1 MTHESTAVGLASA
14 YSNATTASGDWW
26 RDAVIYQVY
35 VRSFAD
41 SDGDGIGD
49 LRGVRSRLPHLAR
62 LGVDAVWLTP
72 FYVSPQ
78 ADGGYDVAD
87 YRAVDPL
94 FGDLADAEE
103 LVRAAHALGLRVI
116 VDVVPNHTSERHP
129 WFRAA
134 LAGEPGARERYLF
147 RRGRG
152 TDGDL
157 PPNDWESIFGGPAWT
172 RVADGEWYL
181 HLFAP
186 EQPDLDWNHP
196 EVTAEF
202 DSVLRF
208 WLDLGVDGFRI
219 DVAHGMVKAEGLPDI
234 GRGAQATLIGAE
246 PLPFFDQDGVHKIHR
261 AWRRLLDSYE
271 GPRIGVAEAWA
282 PTSERLALY
291 VRPDELHQAFNFRFL
306 TCPWDPA
313 AMRTV
318 IDESLSATTAVGA
331 PTTWVLSNHDVVRH
345 VTRYGG
351 GPQGLARARAAALLM
366 LALPGS
372 AYLYQGE
379 ELGLPEVTDLP
390 DTARQDPA
398 FRRGRPPIPTP
409 RPEPAPQTEPEAGPQ
424 AGTASRPQARP
435 SNRPEAHVATGPEAG
450 SGTGP
455 EARSGPEAGSGTG
468 GAPDLLTAP
477 QAHGAARPEAG
488 SGTGPEAHGAARPEA
503 APHITAEP
511 NPTGP
516 EAGTAIWSQ
525 ARPSSRPEARGAAGP
540 EADPHTAPQ
549 AHGATGPEAAP
560 HITAEPNPTGPEAGT
575 RAAPQAH
582 GTARPEAAPH
592 ITAEPNPTGPE
603 AGTRA
608 APQAHGATGPEAGSG
623 TGPEAR
629 SGGGGAPDLLTAPEA
644 AGQDGLRDGCR
655 VPLPWAGAEPP
666 YGFGPAGS
674 WLPQPDAWAGLSV
687 AAQTGDPH
695 STLELYR
702 AALELRR
709 ALPGLGAPEAGG
721 PADPRGMRWQSAPD
735 GVLLFTRPGFAC
747 TLNTRPDPVELPAPG
762 RPVLSSAPVETDGR
776 TVRLPADSCTWWTP

>member
-1 MTHESTAVGLASA
+1 MTHDSTAVQLASSS
-14 YSNATTASGDWW
+14 SNATASGGGWW

-94 FGDLADAEE
+94 FGDLSEADE

-116 VDVVPNHTSERHP
+116 VDVVPNHTSEQHP

-134 LAGEPGARERYLF
+134 LAGEPGARGRYHF
-147 RRGRG
+147 RPGRG
-152 TDGDL
+152 PDGAE

-172 RVADGEWYL
+172 RVPDGDWYL

-186 EQPDLDWNHP
+186 EQPDLDWDHP
-196 EVTAEF
+196 EVAAEF
-202 DSVLRF
+202 ASVLRF
-208 WLDLGVDGFRI
+208 WLDLGIDGFRI
-219 DVAHGMVKAEGLPDI
+219 DVAHGMVKASGLPDI
-234 GRGAQATLIGAE
+234 GRGAQATLIGTE
-246 PLPFFDQDGVHKIHR
+246 PLPFFDQDAVHEIHR
-261 AWRRLLDSYE
+261 SWRRLLDSY
-271 GPRIGVAEAWA
+271 GGGRIGVAEAWA

-306 TCPWDPA
+306 NCPWDPA

-318 IDESLSATTAVGA
+318 IDESLAATTAVGA

-351 GPQGLARARAAALLM
+351 GARGLARARAAALLM

-372 AYLYQGE
+372 AYVYQGE
-379 ELGLPEVTDLP
+379 ELGLPEVADLP
-390 DTARQDPA
+390 DRVRQDPA
-398 FRRGRPPIPTP
+398 FLRT
-409 RPEPAPQTEPEAGPQ
+409 
-424 AGTASRPQARP
+424 
-435 SNRPEAHVATGPEAG
+435 
-450 SGTGP
+450 
-455 EARSGPEAGSGTG
+455 
-468 GAPDLLTAP
+468 
-477 QAHGAARPEAG
+477 
-488 SGTGPEAHGAARPEA
+488 
-503 APHITAEP
+503 
-511 NPTGP
+511 
-516 EAGTAIWSQ
+516 
-525 ARPSSRPEARGAAGP
+525 
-540 EADPHTAPQ
+540 
-549 AHGATGPEAAP
+549 
-560 HITAEPNPTGPEAGT
+560 
-575 RAAPQAH
+575 
-582 GTARPEAAPH
+582 
-592 ITAEPNPTGPE
+592 
-603 AGTRA
+603 
-608 APQAHGATGPEAGSG
+608 
-623 TGPEAR
+623 
-629 SGGGGAPDLLTAPEA
+629 

-655 VPLPWAGAEPP
+655 VPLPWSGAKAP

-674 WLPQPDAWAGLSV
+674 WLPQPAGWGDLSV

-709 ALPGLGAPEAGG
+709 AMPGLGAPEAGTGSGAGAEAGAG
-721 PADPRGMRWQSAPD
+721 PEGADGSDGWDGGPYPCGMRWQPAPE

-747 TLNTRPDPVELPAPG
+747 TLNSRPDPVELPAPG

-776 TVRLPADSCTWWTP
+776 TVRLPPDSCTWWSW

>member
-1 MTHESTAVGLASA
+1 MTHDSTAVQLASSS
-14 YSNATTASGDWW
+14 SNATASGGWW

-94 FGDLADAEE
+94 FGDLSDADE

-116 VDVVPNHTSERHP
+116 VDVVPNHTSEQHP

-134 LAGEPGARERYLF
+134 LTGEPGARERYHF
-147 RRGRG
+147 RPGRG
-152 TDGDL
+152 PGGAE

-172 RVADGEWYL
+172 RVPDGDWYL

-186 EQPDLDWNHP
+186 EQPDLDWDHP
-196 EVTAEF
+196 EVAAEF
-202 DSVLRF
+202 ASVLRF
-208 WLDLGVDGFRI
+208 WLDLGIDGFRI
-219 DVAHGMVKAEGLPDI
+219 DVAHGMVKAPGLPDI
-234 GRGAQATLIGAE
+234 GRGAQATLIGTE
-246 PLPFFDQDGVHKIHR
+246 PLPFFDQDGVHEIHR
-261 AWRRLLDSYE
+261 SWRRLLDSY
-271 GPRIGVAEAWA
+271 GGGRIGVAEAWA

-306 TCPWDPA
+306 NCPWDPA

-318 IDESLSATTAVGA
+318 IDESLAATTAVGA

-351 GPQGLARARAAALLM
+351 GARGLARARAAALLM

-379 ELGLPEVTDLP
+379 ELGLPEVADLP
-390 DTARQDPA
+390 DRVRQDPA
-398 FRRGRPPIPTP
+398 FRRGRRQLWDTDGPARSEGEADGAGT
-409 RPEPAPQTEPEAGPQ
+409 PAPGSA
-424 AGTASRPQARP
+424 TA
-435 SNRPEAHVATGPEAG
+435 
-450 SGTGP
+450 
-455 EARSGPEAGSGTG
+455 
-468 GAPDLLTAP
+468 
-477 QAHGAARPEAG
+477 
-488 SGTGPEAHGAARPEA
+488 
-503 APHITAEP
+503 
-511 NPTGP
+511 
-516 EAGTAIWSQ
+516 
-525 ARPSSRPEARGAAGP
+525 
-540 EADPHTAPQ
+540 
-549 AHGATGPEAAP
+549 
-560 HITAEPNPTGPEAGT
+560 
-575 RAAPQAH
+575 
-582 GTARPEAAPH
+582 
-592 ITAEPNPTGPE
+592 
-603 AGTRA
+603 
-608 APQAHGATGPEAGSG
+608 
-623 TGPEAR
+623 
-629 SGGGGAPDLLTAPEA
+629 TAPEPE
-644 AGQDGLRDGCR
+644 GQDGLRDGCR
-655 VPLPWAGAEPP
+655 VPLPWSGAEPP

-674 WLPQPDAWAGLSV
+674 WLPQPAGWGGLSV

-709 ALPGLGAPEAGG
+709 AMPGLGAPEAGTG
-721 PADPRGMRWQSAPD
+721 AGAGAGGDASADAPFSPYACGMRWQSAPE

-747 TLNTRPDPVELPAPG
+747 TLNSRPGPVELPAPG

-776 TVRLPADSCTWWTP
+776 TVRLPPDSCTWWSL

>member
-94 FGDLADAEE
+94 FGDLADADE
-103 LVRAAHALGLRVI
+103 LVRAAHELGLRVI
-116 VDVVPNHTSERHP
+116 VDVVPNHTSEQHP

-147 RRGRG
+147 RPGRG
-152 TDGDL
+152 ADGSL
-157 PPNDWESIFGGPAWT
+157 PPNDWESVFGGPAWT

-186 EQPDLDWNHP
+186 EQPDLDWTHP

-219 DVAHGMVKAEGLPDI
+219 DVAHGMVKADGLPDI
-234 GRGAQATLIGAE
+234 GRGAQATLIGTE
-246 PLPFFDQDGVHKIHR
+246 PLPFFDQDGVHEIHR
-261 AWRRLLDSYE
+261 SWRRLLDSYE
-271 GPRIGVAEAWA
+271 GSRIGVAEAWA
-282 PTSERLALY
+282 PSSERLALY

-306 TCPWDPA
+306 NCPWDPA

-318 IDESLSATTAVGA
+318 IDESLAATTSVGA

-351 GPQGLARARAAALLM
+351 GAQGLARARAAAMLM

-379 ELGLPEVTDLP
+379 ELGLPEVTALP
-390 DTARQDPA
+390 PESRQDPA
-398 FRRGRPPIPTP
+398 FRRGRRPQIPVP
-409 RPEPAPQTEPEAGPQ
+409 AGEPAPGSGPTAPGIIAPRPGEPTTREPAEQGGGRPET
-424 AGTASRPQARP
+424 GTGAANGRTWPKAAASSRPQAALHIT
-435 SNRPEAHVATGPEAG
+435 PEANDRTRPQAETDTGPAPDPQGNGPARPQAETR
-450 SGTGP
+450 TGP
-455 EARSGPEAGSGTG
+455 QAHARSGPQPATGTEP
-468 GAPDLLTAP
+468 APDPQGNGPARPQAETRTGP
-477 QAHGAARPEAG
+477 QAHAC
-488 SGTGPEAHGAARPEA
+488 SG
-503 APHITAEP
+503 
-511 NPTGP
+511 
-516 EAGTAIWSQ
+516 
-525 ARPSSRPEARGAAGP
+525 
-540 EADPHTAPQ
+540 PQ
-549 AHGATGPEAAP
+549 PATGC
-560 HITAEPNPTGPEAGT
+560 GP
-575 RAAPQAH
+575 
-582 GTARPEAAPH
+582 
-592 ITAEPNPTGPE
+592 
-603 AGTRA
+603 
-608 APQAHGATGPEAGSG
+608 
-623 TGPEAR
+623 
-629 SGGGGAPDLLTAPEA
+629 APDPQTAPEA
-644 AGQDGLRDGCR
+644 EAEAEAEGQDGLRDGCR
-655 VPLPWAGAEPP
+655 VPIPWAGAEPP

-674 WLPQPDAWAGLSV
+674 WLPQPPEWAGLSV

-709 ALPGLGAPEAGG
+709 AMPGLGAAEAG
-721 PADPRGMRWQSAPD
+721 PSPEPRGVRWLPSPD

-747 TLNTRPDPVELPAPG
+747 TLNTRPEPVELPAPG
-762 RPVLSSAPVETDGR
+762 RPVLSSAPVDTDGR
-776 TVRLPADSCTWWTP
+776 TVRLPPDSCTWWAF